1 MALLVLVTMLVS
13 GQFGG
18 TSQTASALRVDG
30 TVVAYS
36 PFARLTILV
45 GPPQPNDDVKRFRED
60 FLIQVNKEVNG
71 LKKGQV
77 VRLKYIDETGL
88 KPERPK
94 DLFTHKSLWT
104 FAVTRDDSCALKL
117 DALLYYTVNGK
128 TYPNMQLTSWARALK
143 PADVIVP
150 CYIVSDRGFT
160 KQ

>member
-1 MALLVLVTMLVS
+1 MASLVLVTLLIS

-18 TSQTASALRVDG
+18 TSQTASALRIDG

-45 GPPQPNDDVKRFRED
+45 GPPQPHGNIKHFHED

-77 VRLKYIDETGL
+77 VRLKYSGETGV

-94 DLFTHKSLWT
+94 DLFTHKRLWT
-104 FAVTRDDSCALKL
+104 FAVTCDDSCALKL
-117 DALLYYTVNGK
+117 DNLLYYTVNGK
-128 TYPNMQLTSWARALK
+128 TYPYMQLTSWAKTLK

-150 CYIVSDRGFT
+150 CYIVSDGGFSDH
-160 KQ
+160 